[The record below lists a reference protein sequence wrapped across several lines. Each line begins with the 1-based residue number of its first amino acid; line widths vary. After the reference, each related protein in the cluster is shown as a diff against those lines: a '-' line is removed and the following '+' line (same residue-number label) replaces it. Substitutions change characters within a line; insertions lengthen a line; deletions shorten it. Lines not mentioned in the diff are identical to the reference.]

1 MHYPTAE
8 HSLIGLAVLISRYV
22 CSDNFM
28 ISLPSLCQ
36 VSLFKRNNV
45 LTKQNRSYSIPYSST
60 STKAL
65 PAKILGLSKKVYD
78 SAVVDLI
85 ANSSREIQ
93 TSVSSAINNIS
104 NHSPPQVEK
113 IRNKVDRSLKTQGLL
128 LPAVTVNPSVI
139 IPEEVYL
146 RGVEMHTELIS
157 CFFSGRTP
165 YKQIKSVINHMWVLS
180 LWSYS
185 STLPPPPPPPPL
197 KESHFGL
204 TSGMYHRKITFLRV

>member
-1 MHYPTAE
+1 M
-8 HSLIGLAVLISRYV
+8 
-22 CSDNFM
+22 
-28 ISLPSLCQ
+28 
-36 VSLFKRNNV
+36 
-45 LTKQNRSYSIPYSST
+45 
-60 STKAL
+60 
-65 PAKILGLSKKVYD
+65 
-78 SAVVDLI
+78 DLI

-165 YKQIKSVINHMWVLS
+165 YKQIKSVINHMWG
-180 LWSYS
+180 
-185 STLPPPPPPPPL
+185 
-197 KESHFGL
+197 K
-204 TSGMYHRKITFLRV
+204 